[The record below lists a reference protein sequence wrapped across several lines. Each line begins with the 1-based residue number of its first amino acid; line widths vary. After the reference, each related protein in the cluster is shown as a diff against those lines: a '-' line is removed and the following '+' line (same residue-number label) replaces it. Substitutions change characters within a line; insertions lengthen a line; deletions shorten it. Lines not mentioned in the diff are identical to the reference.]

1 MNPAFSMF
9 LWSPRALPFQ
19 SRFSVAFPSQILFWE
34 SMDGWEQKIKRS
46 LMNLQR
52 FVEAVFRVLLAT
64 SASSYGLPTSC
75 SGCCPSTTHFS
86 VVAGPLSSY
95 RHSPE

>member
-19 SRFSVAFPSQILFWE
+19 SRFSVAFPSL
-34 SMDGWEQKIKRS
+34 DPLLGVNGWLGAEDERS
-46 LMNLQR
+46 LMNSQCS
-52 FVEAVFRVLLAT
+52 VEAVFRVLLAT

-75 SGCCPSTTHFS
+75 SGCCPSTTRLS